1 MYSKSVLLF
10 WLAENQSRSGRYNK
24 KLSCLCL
31 RTMTRL
37 DARNQ
42 KNLTVRNRSNQFK
55 LDPNEQWMNR
65 MHKLRRNFKIR
76 SMSSKSSAT
85 LAATLS
91 VVPSVNKMWL
101 IYMNCILK
109 YKTFQT
115 SQKYFAWMIYIHMCS
130 ARSKIII
137 VTRTK

>member
-10 WLAENQSRSGRYNK
+10 WFTENQSRSGQYNK

-91 VVPSVNKMWL
+91 VVPSVNKMWYTW
-101 IYMNCILK
+101 ICVLK

-115 SQKYFAWMIYIHMCS
+115 SQKYFAWMIDIHMCS
-130 ARSKIII
+130 GRSKIII
-137 VTRTK
+137 VTITK